1 MVVAAPEAQ
10 LTIGSASAGP
20 GELAYGALP
29 VLELPTG
36 GWDSLP
42 AIVARGKRGS
52 SGPTLWLTANIHGAE
67 LTGIAVIHRVVNAA
81 LLDQLHGAVIA
92 IPSLNPAGLRTA
104 ARAPYYAGDDP
115 NRLWPDKRRDPPEA
129 PGPYERIALR
139 VHEEL
144 KRRGD
149 FLLDLHNASL
159 RSVPFTIVDRVLYAG
174 QEAGER
180 QRAERLGVQ
189 LLDMA
194 SAFGLPVVHEMPSAT
209 YLRQELHR
217 SVSGAAVNTLA
228 MPALTVELGLT
239 GALDPAA
246 VEVGVTGVRNVL
258 RWAGMLPGDA
268 GSSAR
273 RTPIVD
279 FAVRRDD
286 ALRAPRAGLLVPLV
300 EPGARFV
307 AGDVLARMVDL
318 WGRSLSGGDIVAPA
332 DGWLIGWRDGMA
344 RYAGQRVASLALRD
358 DAPLV
363 APYPA
368 S

>member
-1 MVVAAPEAQ
+1 MTAPEARV
-10 LTIGSASAGP
+10 TIGSASAGP

-36 GWDSLP
+36 GWDVLP
-42 AIVARGKRGS
+42 VIVARGKLGS
-52 SGPTLWLTANIHGAE
+52 DGPTLWLTANIHGAE
-67 LTGIAVIHRVVNAA
+67 LSGIAVIHRVVNTT
-81 LLDQLHGAVIA
+81 LLDRLRGTVIA

-104 ARAPYYAGDDP
+104 ARAPYYAADDP
-115 NRLWPDKRRDPPEA
+115 NRLWPDKRRNPPAA
-129 PGPYERIALR
+129 PGPYEQIALR

-159 RSVPFTIVDRVLYAG
+159 RSVPFTIVDRVLYEER
-174 QEAGER
+174 EAGER
-180 QRAERLGVQ
+180 QRAERLAARV
-189 LLDMA
+189 LDMA
-194 SAFGLPVVHEMPSAT
+194 SAFGLPVVREMPPAT
-209 YLRQELHR
+209 YLCQELHR

-228 MPALTVELGLT
+228 LPALTVELGLT

-246 VEVGVTGVRNVL
+246 VEVGVAGVRNVL
-258 RWAGMLPGDA
+258 RWAGMLPGEV
-268 GSSAR
+268 GPSAR
-273 RTPIVD
+273 HAPIVD
-279 FAVRRDD
+279 FATRRDD
-286 ALRAPRAGLLVPLV
+286 TPRAPRAGLLVPLV

-307 AGDVLARMVDL
+307 AGEALARMVDL
-318 WGRSLSGGDIVAPA
+318 WGRSLVGGDIVAPA
-332 DGWLIGWRDGMA
+332 DGWLVGWRDGMA

-363 APYPA
+363 ARYPA